1 MIYMKLILAC
11 LLAAAPFVYAA
22 YMRSGK
28 HSLPRVI
35 KRLYEGMKKS
45 DNFRNFFT
53 LILLMVL
60 VAYQYVDFHA
70 STAIAEMLNETDSCA
85 DTATTISIYGK
96 LMSSPYATIIAAG
109 LSLPLFSYKLA
120 NRVLTELHNNQK
132 LFPYCGHVD
141 HRTGTMC
148 FREVPHRVGSYGYHP
163 DGRSHLPQQDLQV
176 HPACQ
181 SGINIVAHIINIYRL

>member
-1 MIYMKLILAC
+1 MIYMKLIMAC

-22 YMRSGK
+22 YIRSGK

-70 STAIAEMLNETDSCA
+70 STAIAEMLNETGRCA
-85 DTATTISIYGK
+85 DTATTIISIYGK
-96 LMSSPYATIIAAG
+96 LMSSPYATIITAG

-132 LFPYCGHVD
+132 LF
-141 HRTGTMC
+141 
-148 FREVPHRVGSYGYHP
+148 
-163 DGRSHLPQQDLQV
+163 L
-176 HPACQ
+176 
-181 SGINIVAHIINIYRL
+181 IVAMLTIALVLCVSVRFLIVSEVIAIILMAAVIYPNKTCKCIPLVSQT

>member
-11 LLAAAPFVYAA
+11 LLAAAPFMYAA

-70 STAIAEMLNETDSCA
+70 STAIAEMLN
-85 DTATTISIYGK
+85 
-96 LMSSPYATIIAAG
+96 
-109 LSLPLFSYKLA
+109 
-120 NRVLTELHNNQK
+120 
-132 LFPYCGHVD
+132 
-141 HRTGTMC
+141 
-148 FREVPHRVGSYGYHP
+148 
-163 DGRSHLPQQDLQV
+163 
-176 HPACQ
+176 
-181 SGINIVAHIINIYRL
+181 

>member
-22 YMRSGK
+22 YMKSGK

-70 STAIAEMLNETDSCA
+70 STAIAEMLNNTGSCA
-85 DTATTISIYGK
+85 GTATTISIYGK

-132 LFPYCGHVD
+132 LFLVVAMVAIALVLCVSV
-141 HRTGTMC
+141 R
-148 FREVPHRVGSYGYHP
+148 FLIVFEVM
-163 DGRSHLPQQDLQV
+163 
-176 HPACQ
+176 A
-181 SGINIVAHIINIYRL
+181 IILMAAVIYPNKNCKCIPLVSLA

>member
-70 STAIAEMLNETDSCA
+70 STAIAEMLNNTGSCA
-85 DTATTISIYGK
+85 GTATTISIYGK

-132 LFPYCGHVD
+132 LFLVVAMVAIALLLCVSV
-141 HRTGTMC
+141 R
-148 FREVPHRVGSYGYHP
+148 FLVVSEVVAIILMAQLSIPTKPASA
-163 DGRSHLPQQDLQV
+163 SHLSV
-176 HPACQ
+176 WHKHC
-181 SGINIVAHIINIYRL
+181 GTHY